1 MSMQHKVPKFCR
13 TVPEKHLR
21 RRQIRTPDADDGDP
35 WLKPR
40 VSKPVT
46 DDDED
51 KNEDTPAEDSIEE
64 ESCRKRKRPDENDKR
79 GSRNCSICLQYNGI
93 LYLNFVGQREM
104 VVVEQPWL
112 EVVETFPD
120 ALQRRVY
127 GTN

>member
-1 MSMQHKVPKFCR
+1 MSMLHNVPRFCR
-13 TVPEKHLR
+13 TVPDKHIR
-21 RRQIRTPDADDGDP
+21 KRQYRTPTADDDDP

-40 VSKPVT
+40 VSKPVS
-46 DDDED
+46 DD
-51 KNEDTPAEDSIEE
+51 
-64 ESCRKRKRPDENDKR
+64 DENDKSTKEANEDSSRKRKHDDVEQPTSR
-79 GSRNCSICLQYNGI
+79 GSRNCSICLQYNGM

-120 ALQRRVY
+120 AIQRRIY